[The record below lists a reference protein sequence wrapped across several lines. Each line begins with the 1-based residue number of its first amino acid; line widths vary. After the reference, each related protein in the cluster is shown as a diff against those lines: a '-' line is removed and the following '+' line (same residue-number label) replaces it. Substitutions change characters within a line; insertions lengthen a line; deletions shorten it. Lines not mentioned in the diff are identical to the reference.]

1 MSLDNSANIQK
12 HSFVNFQENCDNN
25 FLTLL
30 KNNIYTLDKDN
41 FGHVVIIVK
50 DFIPGQINKHNREIF
65 IKYIVFTIQES
76 LIISK
81 KYNKTTA
88 FTHLY
93 LNNCTKN
100 HFSFSLFKKINK
112 ILANEFED
120 TMENLYIYN
129 NSNMFANI
137 WKIIRNFIDH
147 DTRNRIVLISV

>member
-1 MSLDNSANIQK
+1 MSLDKSENTQEGTSI
-12 HSFVNFQENCDNN
+12 NFQDNCDEV

-30 KNNIYTLDKDN
+30 KKNIYTIDKDN
-41 FGHVVIIVK
+41 FGHAVIILK
-50 DFIPGQINKHNREIF
+50 DFIPGGLNKYNREIF
-65 IKYIVFTIQES
+65 IKYIVFVIQES
-76 LIISK
+76 LTISK
-81 KYNKTTA
+81 KYKKPTA

-129 NSNMFANI
+129 NSNIFTNI
-137 WKIIRNFIDH
+137 WKVIRNFIDR
-147 DTRNRIVLISV
+147 DTRNRIVLIPI